1 MNLGIIE
8 TLSIFD
14 ELDFIMDTIP
24 HGLSFQV
31 NLVKVKDF
39 SDLPISE
46 TLITQLKDDL
56 NPTTDT
62 LTGKTKAAQILQ
74 VFSQKF
80 AEGSSCCIR
89 LGFLYHEFQN
99 AFSISNIR
107 KQNIQLILKSQ
118 SASKLFDSN
127 NTILL

>member
-14 ELDFIMDTIP
+14 ELDLIMDTIP

-46 TLITQLKDDL
+46 TLTQLKDDL

-62 LTGKTKAAQILQ
+62 VTGKTKAAQILQ

-80 AEGSSCCIR
+80 TEGSSCCIR

-107 KQNIQLILKSQ
+107 NQNIQLILKSQ